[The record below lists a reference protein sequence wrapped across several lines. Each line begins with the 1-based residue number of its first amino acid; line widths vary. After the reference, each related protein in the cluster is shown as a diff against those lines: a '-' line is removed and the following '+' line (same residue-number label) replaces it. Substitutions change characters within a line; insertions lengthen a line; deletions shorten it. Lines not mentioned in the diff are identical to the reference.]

1 MGTRTWPGVGAIIY
15 DETAQA
21 AASADGD
28 EFDLP
33 PKKRGA
39 DEIVVQ
45 VDINGGNGDVMIE
58 GRLDA
63 DAPWVPMLAAV
74 IDEATSLTDEG
85 LQALAYLPH
94 IRAVTTNVSGTPNIR
109 VNLYHG

>member
-1 MGTRTWPGVGAIIY
+1 MGTRTWPGVGAVIY
-15 DETAQA
+15 DVVAQA

-45 VDINGGNGDVMIE
+45 IDITIGDADVMIE

-63 DAPWVPMLAAV
+63 DAAWVPMLAGV
-74 IDEATSLTDEG
+74 IDEVTSLTDEG

-94 IRAVTTNVSGTPNIR
+94 IRAVTSNVASTPTIR
-109 VNLYHG
+109 VSVYHG